1 MQIVIEKNIPIPP
14 ATRNGRGRQLSD
26 FTLALFSMEV
36 GDSFVTERP
45 NTKLSGFFVF
55 ARKKKGFRFCTR
67 KVEGGTRVWRI
78 A

>member
-1 MQIVIEKNIPIPP
+1 M
-14 ATRNGRGRQLSD
+14 SD
-26 FTLALFSMEV
+26 ITLALLGMEV

-45 NTKLSGFFVF
+45 SNKLSGFFVF

-67 KVEGGTRVWRI
+67 KVEGGTRIWRT

>member
-14 ATRNGRGRQLSD
+14 RTQTGKGRAMSE
-26 FTLALFSMEV
+26 FTSALLSMEV
-36 GDSFVTERP
+36 GDSFLTERP
-45 NTKLSGFFVF
+45 STKMSGFFVF
-55 ARKKKGFRFCTR
+55 ARKKAGFRFCTR